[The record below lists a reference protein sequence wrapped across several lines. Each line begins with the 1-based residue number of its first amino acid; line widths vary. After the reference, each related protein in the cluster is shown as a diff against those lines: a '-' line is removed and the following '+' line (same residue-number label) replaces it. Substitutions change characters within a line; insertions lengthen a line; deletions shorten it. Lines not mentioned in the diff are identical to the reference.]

1 MRMSALLY
9 QARVLAESDFDGML
23 HWDEA
28 GRFFFVLA
36 PETVAFSER
45 LHYCRCLTSF
55 MWS

>member
-1 MRMSALLY
+1 MLCLY

-36 PETVAFSER
+36 PETVAFFER